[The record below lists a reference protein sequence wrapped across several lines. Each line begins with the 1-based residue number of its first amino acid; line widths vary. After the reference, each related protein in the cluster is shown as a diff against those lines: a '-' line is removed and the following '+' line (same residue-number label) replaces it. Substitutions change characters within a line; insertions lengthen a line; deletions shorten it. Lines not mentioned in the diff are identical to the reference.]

1 MNHAIRRPRPKP
13 LKQRL
18 CVFCVFVRGH
28 EGETSPIHAHGTRG
42 EPLIHNN
49 NNNNNIYINDVEGS
63 CVVFLGIAW
72 MAVRRPASLDSLMVP
87 A

>member
-1 MNHAIRRPRPKP
+1 MIHAIRRPRPKP

-18 CVFCVFVRGH
+18 CEFCVFVRGH
-28 EGETSPIHAHGTRG
+28 EGKTSPTHTHGMRG
-42 EPLIHNN
+42 EPLIQYN

-63 CVVFLGIAW
+63 CVVLRGIAW
-72 MAVRRPASLDSLMVP
+72 MAVRRPALLANLMVP